1 MPTLAW
7 PFRREKIIDQRC
19 QVAPKFL
26 GHAERAA
33 FQQPAFDPGKFR
45 ERFHLGDFH
54 INDMSSDGIGEIGIN
69 DLDAAA
75 TDKSSLGAQRLA
87 VGDIRFPDISYLSN
101 ALRAAEAGEAARE
114 ARQARLTR

>member
-1 MPTLAW
+1 DFLDTLIAKPDMPEEEMTRLVG
-7 PFRREKIIDQRC
+7 DN
-19 QVAPKFL
+19 L
-26 GHAERAA
+26 GGLLGFVGLGAMRLNDLDITAA
-33 FQQPAFDPGKFR
+33 GI

-101 ALRAAEAGEAARE
+101 ALRAAEAGAD
-114 ARQARLTR
+114 